1 MIDAR
6 AQEVMQRH
14 MIHARGRREV
24 ME

>member
-14 MIHARGRREV
+14 MIDARGRREV